1 MNQVGLQ
8 DAWLKF
14 LKDYVSLLQEHVFT
28 GYEDYVRFLNLG
40 IWKGFCAQ
48 IL

>member
-14 LKDYVSLLQEHVFT
+14 LKDYVSPLQQLAFT
-28 GYEDYVRFLNLG
+28 GYDDYVSL
-40 IWKGFCAQ
+40 
-48 IL
+48 